1 MDSLLWMVP
10 SREIAAPAVI
20 VFRTKFHLET
30 EREFHLRWTAD
41 EHADLFL
48 NGQYF
53 CDGPQRGTP
62 KRWFLEENGR
72 LLAPGDYTL
81 TVRVLKFGGALTAH
95 AQRSSAF
102 GFYAESDLLSGEWE
116 WQEVSGIRWTASF
129 PDWAMYP
136 RAEVLAPAGFH
147 FPDGGEEDVWEPVAY
162 RRDSRPLFPRSLP
175 PMERVPEHRFRTVA
189 RPGGGIL
196 FVFDTYVCVWSDF
209 RFRGTGSV
217 VIRWTESLYEPGTFD
232 SRELT
237 GDKGDRRVFEGKE
250 WIGNGTRLQLPGG
263 SVRWCDFWWKAGRYL
278 LLEFTGTAALEDVSF
293 FSTGYP
299 WKREW
304 NAKTSLPELDHA
316 LELAWHTLKMCSH
329 DTFLDCPFFEQL
341 QYVSDSRLEALTAFV
356 TARDTRL
363 IRSALRAFADSQAEN
378 GIIFS
383 RTPSKQ
389 VQVIPSF
396 ALIYILFLR
405 DFSEWRG
412 PDEIQE
418 FLPCARGILR
428 YFAGEAENGLLHFPG
443 WDQIDTPD
451 WKAGDRGWN
460 FIDWVSGWKDGVP
473 PGDCALNLFY
483 LLALEAMEKL
493 DPVHAEFYGD
503 AAQKVAAAIR
513 AAYEVPGTGFADDE
527 AHRSFS
533 EHAQILA
540 VLSERLPDYA
550 PDLPGASEASVS
562 FSYYYLEAVRR
573 LGRADLFRRR
583 LEKWFGMEKA
593 GLCTLPENFDNP
605 RSDCHAWSSHILHH
619 YFATVL
625 GLRPLDAAA
634 GCWNLDPFPAG
645 LNFAEGEI
653 PLGSDRLQIRL
664 ELAGTGKMR
673 LSYAAPADIH
683 LCFRGK
689 KLDGKKGYV
698 EFPIEN

>member
-1 MDSLLWMVP
+1 MNSLLWMVP
-10 SREIAAPAVI
+10 SREITEPAVVI
-20 VFRTKFHLET
+20 FRTKFHVET
-30 EREFHLRWTAD
+30 ARDFRLRWTAD

-48 NGQYF
+48 NGRCF

-62 KRWFLEENGR
+62 KRWFLEENECR
-72 LLAPGDYTL
+72 LEPGDYTL
-81 TVRVLKFGGALTAH
+81 AARVLMFGGALTAH
-95 AQRSSAF
+95 AQCSSAF
-102 GFYAESDLLSGEWE
+102 GFYAESDLLSGSWE
-116 WQEVSGIRWTASF
+116 WQMVDGVRWVASF

-136 RAEVLAPAGFH
+136 RAEASVSDGFS
-147 FPDGGEEDVWEPVAY
+147 FPDGESGTWEPVAY
-162 RRDSRPLFPRSLP
+162 RRDGRPLFPRSLP
-175 PMERVPEHRFRTVA
+175 PMERIPNTGYRTVA
-189 RPGGGIL
+189 RPGGVL
-196 FVFDTYVCVWSDF
+196 FVFDTYVCAWSDF

-217 VIRWTESLYEPGTFD
+217 TIRWTESLYKPGTFD
-232 SRELT
+232 RRELT
-237 GDKGDRRVFEGKE
+237 GNKGDRREFGGKE
-250 WIGNGTRLQLPGG
+250 WIGNGTRLQLSGG

-278 LLEFTGTAALEDVSF
+278 LLEFTGSAALEEVSF

-304 NAKTSLPELDHA
+304 KAKTSLPELDHA

-341 QYVSDSRLEALTAFV
+341 QYVSDSRLEALTALV
-356 TARDTRL
+356 TTRDLRL
-363 IRSALRAFADSQAEN
+363 IRNALHIFADSQAGN

-405 DFSEWRG
+405 DLAEWRG
-412 PDEIQE
+412 PDEIRE

-428 YFAGEAENGLLHFPG
+428 YFAGELKEGLLHFPG
-443 WDQIDTPD
+443 WNCVDTPD

-493 DPVHAEFYGD
+493 DPDHAEFYGD
-503 AAQKVAAAIR
+503 AAQKAAAAIR

-527 AHRSFS
+527 SHRSFS
-533 EHAQILA
+533 EHAQVLS
-540 VLSERLPDYA
+540 VLSERLPGYA
-550 PDLPGASEASVS
+550 PDLPGAAETSVS

-573 LGRADLFRRR
+573 LGRSDLFRKR
-583 LEKWFGMEKA
+583 LEKWFSMENA

-634 GCWNLDPFPAG
+634 GSWNLDPFPCG
-645 LNFAEGEI
+645 LDFAEGDL
-653 PLGSDRLQIRL
+653 PLGDGILKLRL
-664 ELAGTGKMR
+664 ESAGAGKMR
-673 LSYAAPADIH
+673 LSYSAPATVY
-683 LCFRGK
+683 LYFQGR
-689 KLDGKKGYV
+689 KLNSVKGCV
-698 EFPIEN
+698 EFDVEV